1 MHVKLSNM
9 QMVAQ
14 DQAPIPFK
22 PRLDN
27 WSAKFTL
34 AKSSPSELYN
44 KGNMLEMLSIY
55 VDMGVIYAIM

>member
-34 AKSSPSELYN
+34 AKSSPSEL
-44 KGNMLEMLSIY
+44 
-55 VDMGVIYAIM
+55 